1 MTIDEVMEWVG
12 QSWILLTGAVAVV
25 GVLISF
31 IKQLKEIKAAMLKP
45 ITDIQNKLDSLDS
58 KQEMQNRAVLTLQ
71 RRSLL
76 DSCERLLKQG
86 YADLKDKEVIESTV
100 SRFTFL
106 NMIQSAAGVDIESF
120 GKYLDVIRQTSALVK
135 TYRVCKNLED
145 ICHHQIFR
153 QIPRNGQIRSK
164 KRHNTSR
171 TRMFT
176 CCRSG
181 NDPGEIKGLC
191 HRQKSLKNI

>member
-1 MTIDEVMEWVG
+1 MTVNEVMTWVG

-76 DSCERLLKQG
+76 D
-86 YADLKDKEVIESTV
+86 
-100 SRFTFL
+100 
-106 NMIQSAAGVDIESF
+106 
-120 GKYLDVIRQTSALVK
+120 
-135 TYRVCKNLED
+135 
-145 ICHHQIFR
+145 
-153 QIPRNGQIRSK
+153 
-164 KRHNTSR
+164 
-171 TRMFT
+171 
-176 CCRSG
+176 
-181 NDPGEIKGLC
+181 
-191 HRQKSLKNI
+191 

>member
-31 IKQLKEIKAAMLKP
+31 IKQLKEIKVAMLKP

-86 YADLKDKEVIESTV
+86 YADLKDKEVIEKQLESYKELGGNSFV
-100 SRFTFL
+100 KELVVRVL
-106 NMIQSAAGVDIESF
+106 NLPID
-120 GKYLDVIRQTSALVK
+120 
-135 TYRVCKNLED
+135 N
-145 ICHHQIFR
+145 
-153 QIPRNGQIRSK
+153 
-164 KRHNTSR
+164 NT
-171 TRMFT
+171 
-176 CCRSG
+176 
-181 NDPGEIKGLC
+181 I
-191 HRQKSLKNI
+191 

>member
-86 YADLKDKEVIESTV
+86 YAALKDKE
-100 SRFTFL
+100 
-106 NMIQSAAGVDIESF
+106 DIET
-120 GKYLDVIRQTSALVK
+120 IWR
-135 TYRVCKNLED
+135 
-145 ICHHQIFR
+145 
-153 QIPRNGQIRSK
+153 RSY
-164 KRHNTSR
+164 
-171 TRMFT
+171 
-176 CCRSG
+176 C
-181 NDPGEIKGLC
+181 L
-191 HRQKSLKNI
+191 

>member
-31 IKQLKEIKAAMLKP
+31 IKQLKEIKAAVLKP

-58 KQEMQNRAVLTLQ
+58 KQEIQNRAVLTLQ

-86 YADLKDKEVIESTV
+86 YADLKDKEVIEKQFESYKELGGNSFV
-100 SRFTFL
+100 KDLVVRVL
-106 NMIQSAAGVDIESF
+106 NLPID
-120 GKYLDVIRQTSALVK
+120 D
-135 TYRVCKNLED
+135 
-145 ICHHQIFR
+145 
-153 QIPRNGQIRSK
+153 
-164 KRHNTSR
+164 NT
-171 TRMFT
+171 
-176 CCRSG
+176 
-181 NDPGEIKGLC
+181 I
-191 HRQKSLKNI
+191 